1 MYLQEWINQSRTA
14 LAKCIDG
21 SGYDI
26 EDFVINIQEDLD
38 PFSVGIFHVR
48 ILYKPTDTVKFF
60 KTQLDADGDDL
71 MVVFRKILDE
81 LMDMIKQM
89 KGDVKDGSGS

>member
-1 MYLQEWINQSRTA
+1 MYLQEWVNHSRSA
-14 LAKCIDG
+14 LASCLEG

-26 EDFVINIQEDLD
+26 DDFVINIQEVFD
-38 PFSVGIFHVR
+38 PFSVDMYRVR

-60 KTQLDADGDDL
+60 KVQLDSASTNL

-81 LMDMIKQM
+81 LTDMLKEM
-89 KGDVKDGSGS
+89 KGEEDGSGS